1 MLTCFKFLVPL
12 IIQGGGQRDGG
23 QSFMGVVLICLD
35 VSFAVGSLIL
45 LLTMLFLVHA
55 PISQRFLFYFACNN
69 VGGRYF
75 LRQDYTIECFKNAHW
90 EFSIVVIS
98 FSIQILSS
106 SIVQN
111 FIPARKSTSRKGDNG
126 IVIVVGGSY
135 IYHGAPVLSSLAALR
150 CGTDL
155 VYTSVPK
162 INVTPTRAISPNL
175 IVIPLVDQK
184 LTLGAVKKLVGALP
198 RNLHSATIGMGLAIQ
213 EKNSLLYLVKS
224 LLDRD
229 VRLSLDASAL
239 IPEVL
244 PLLANKNVVVTPHSG
259 EFKRLFG
266 DVPPDSQ
273 NERIPLVEQHALDN
287 GITILLKGPTDIISN
302 GKTTYLCEKNTPA
315 MTVGGTGDVL
325 SGLVAGLLSKNRNSL
340 ESAAAASFICGLAGK
355 HVQDKLG
362 LHMTSMDLIDAI
374 PNVMKPFDKII

>member
-1 MLTCFKFLVPL
+1 MLEPQT
-12 IIQGGGQRDGG
+12 
-23 QSFMGVVLICLD
+23 
-35 VSFAVGSLIL
+35 
-45 LLTMLFLVHA
+45 
-55 PISQRFLFYFACNN
+55 
-69 VGGRYF
+69 
-75 LRQDYTIECFKNAHW
+75 
-90 EFSIVVIS
+90 
-98 FSIQILSS
+98 LSS

-111 FIPARKSTSRKGDNG
+111 FIPVRTSTSRKGDNG
-126 IVIVVGGSY
+126 IVIVIVGSY

-150 CGTDL
+150 CGSDL
-155 VYTSVPK
+155 VYTCVPK

-213 EKNSLLYLVKS
+213 EKNSLLHLVKS

-244 PLLANKNVVVTPHSG
+244 PILAHKNVVVTPHAG

-266 DVPPDSQ
+266 DIPSDS
-273 NERIPLVEQHALDN
+273 NIERIQLVEENALKY
-287 GITILLKGPTDIISN
+287 GITVLLKGPTDIISD
-302 GKTTYLCEKNTPA
+302 GKITYLCEKNTPA

-325 SGLVAGLLSKNRNSL
+325 SGLVAGLLATNRNSL
-340 ESAAAASFICGLAGK
+340 ESAAAASYICGLAGK
-355 HVQDKLG
+355 EVQEKLG
-362 LHMTSMDLIDAI
+362 FHMTSMDLIDSL
-374 PNVMKPFDKII
+374 PSVMKSFDRIV

>member
-1 MLTCFKFLVPL
+1 MEPQT
-12 IIQGGGQRDGG
+12 
-23 QSFMGVVLICLD
+23 
-35 VSFAVGSLIL
+35 
-45 LLTMLFLVHA
+45 
-55 PISQRFLFYFACNN
+55 
-69 VGGRYF
+69 
-75 LRQDYTIECFKNAHW
+75 
-90 EFSIVVIS
+90 
-98 FSIQILSS
+98 LSS

-111 FIPARKSTSRKGDNG
+111 FTPTRKSTSRKGDNG
-126 IVIVVGGSY
+126 IVLVVGGSY

-155 VYTSVPK
+155 VYTCVPK

-213 EKNSLLYLVKS
+213 EKNSLLHLVKS

-239 IPEVL
+239 IPEIL
-244 PLLANKNVVVTPHSG
+244 PILAHKNVVVTPHAG

-266 DVPPDSQ
+266 DVPSDS
-273 NERIPLVEQHALDN
+273 NLERIKLVEENALKH
-287 GITILLKGPTDIISN
+287 GITILLKGSTDIISD
-302 GKTTYLCEKNTPA
+302 GKITYLCEKNTPA

-325 SGLVAGLLSKNRNSL
+325 SGLVAGLLSTNRNPL
-340 ESAAAASFICGLAGK
+340 ESAAVASYICGLAGK
-355 HVQDKLG
+355 EVQEKLG
-362 LHMTSMDLIDAI
+362 LHITSMDLIDSI
-374 PNVMKPFDKII
+374 PNVMKPFDKIV

>member
-1 MLTCFKFLVPL
+1 MEPQL
-12 IIQGGGQRDGG
+12 
-23 QSFMGVVLICLD
+23 
-35 VSFAVGSLIL
+35 
-45 LLTMLFLVHA
+45 
-55 PISQRFLFYFACNN
+55 
-69 VGGRYF
+69 
-75 LRQDYTIECFKNAHW
+75 
-90 EFSIVVIS
+90 
-98 FSIQILSS
+98 LSS
-106 SIVQN
+106 SIVEN
-111 FIPARKSTSRKGDNG
+111 FIPARKSASRKGDNG
-126 IVIVVGGSY
+126 IVLVIGGSY
-135 IYHGAPVLSSLAALR
+135 IYHGAPILSSLAALR

-213 EKNSLLYLVKS
+213 EKNSLLHLVES
-224 LLDRD
+224 LLNRD

-244 PLLANKNVVVTPHSG
+244 PLLANKNVVVTPHAG

-266 DVPPDSQ
+266 DAPSDSK
-273 NERIPLVEQHALDN
+273 NERIQLVEKHALDN
-287 GITILLKGPTDIISN
+287 AVTILLKGPTDIISN
-302 GKTTYLCEKNTPA
+302 GNTTYLCEKNTPA

-325 SGLVAGLLSKNRNSL
+325 SGLVAGLLSNNRNSL
-340 ESAAAASFICGLAGK
+340 ESAAAAAFICGLTGK
-355 HVQDKLG
+355 QVQEKLG

-374 PNVMKPFDKII
+374 PSIMKPFDKII

>member
-1 MLTCFKFLVPL
+1 MEPQL
-12 IIQGGGQRDGG
+12 
-23 QSFMGVVLICLD
+23 
-35 VSFAVGSLIL
+35 
-45 LLTMLFLVHA
+45 
-55 PISQRFLFYFACNN
+55 
-69 VGGRYF
+69 
-75 LRQDYTIECFKNAHW
+75 
-90 EFSIVVIS
+90 
-98 FSIQILSS
+98 LSS
-106 SIVQN
+106 SIVEN
-111 FIPARKSTSRKGDNG
+111 FIPARKSASRKGNNG
-126 IVIVVGGSY
+126 IVLVIGGSY
-135 IYHGAPVLSSLAALR
+135 IYHGAPILSSLAALR

-213 EKNSLLYLVKS
+213 EKNSLLHLVES
-224 LLDRD
+224 LLNRD

-244 PLLANKNVVVTPHSG
+244 PLLANKNVVVTPHTG
-259 EFKRLFG
+259 EFRRLFG
-266 DVPPDSQ
+266 DTPSDSK
-273 NERIPLVEQHALDN
+273 NERIQLVEKHALDN

-302 GKTTYLCEKNTPA
+302 GNTTYLCQKNTPA

-325 SGLVAGLLSKNRNSL
+325 SGLVAGLLSNNRNSL
-340 ESAAAASFICGLAGK
+340 ESAAAAAFICGLTGK
-355 HVQDKLG
+355 QVQEKLG

-374 PNVMKPFDKII
+374 PSIMKPFDKII

>member
-1 MLTCFKFLVPL
+1 MEPQL
-12 IIQGGGQRDGG
+12 
-23 QSFMGVVLICLD
+23 
-35 VSFAVGSLIL
+35 
-45 LLTMLFLVHA
+45 
-55 PISQRFLFYFACNN
+55 
-69 VGGRYF
+69 
-75 LRQDYTIECFKNAHW
+75 
-90 EFSIVVIS
+90 
-98 FSIQILSS
+98 LSS
-106 SIVQN
+106 SIVEN
-111 FIPARKSTSRKGDNG
+111 FIPARKSASRKGNNG
-126 IVIVVGGSY
+126 IVLVIGGSY
-135 IYHGAPVLSSLAALR
+135 IYHGAPILSSLAALR

-213 EKNSLLYLVKS
+213 EKNSLLHLVES
-224 LLDRD
+224 LLNRD

-244 PLLANKNVVVTPHSG
+244 PLLANKNVVVTPHTG
-259 EFKRLFG
+259 EFRRLFG
-266 DVPPDSQ
+266 DIPSDSK
-273 NERIPLVEQHALDN
+273 NERIQLVEKHALDN

-302 GKTTYLCEKNTPA
+302 GNTTYLCQKNTPA

-325 SGLVAGLLSKNRNSL
+325 SGLVAGLLSNNRNSL
-340 ESAAAASFICGLAGK
+340 ESAAAAAFICGLTGK
-355 HVQDKLG
+355 QVQEKLG

-374 PNVMKPFDKII
+374 PSIMKPFDKII

>member
-1 MLTCFKFLVPL
+1 MEPQT
-12 IIQGGGQRDGG
+12 
-23 QSFMGVVLICLD
+23 
-35 VSFAVGSLIL
+35 
-45 LLTMLFLVHA
+45 
-55 PISQRFLFYFACNN
+55 
-69 VGGRYF
+69 
-75 LRQDYTIECFKNAHW
+75 
-90 EFSIVVIS
+90 
-98 FSIQILSS
+98 LSS

-111 FIPARKSTSRKGDNG
+111 FTPTRKSTSRKGDNG
-126 IVIVVGGSY
+126 IVLVVGGSY

-155 VYTSVPK
+155 VYTCVPK

-213 EKNSLLYLVKS
+213 EKNSLLHLVKS

-239 IPEVL
+239 IPEIL
-244 PLLANKNVVVTPHSG
+244 PILAHKNVVVTPHAG

-266 DVPPDSQ
+266 DVPSDS
-273 NERIPLVEQHALDN
+273 NLERIKLVEENALKH
-287 GITILLKGPTDIISN
+287 GITILLKGSTDIISD
-302 GKTTYLCEKNTPA
+302 GKITYLCEKNTPA

-325 SGLVAGLLSKNRNSL
+325 SGLVAGLLSTNRNPL
-340 ESAAAASFICGLAGK
+340 ESAAAASYICGLAGK
-355 HVQDKLG
+355 EVQEKLG
-362 LHMTSMDLIDAI
+362 LHITSMDLIDSI
-374 PNVMKPFDKII
+374 PSVMKPFDKIIWLEWTH

>member
-1 MLTCFKFLVPL
+1 MEPQT
-12 IIQGGGQRDGG
+12 
-23 QSFMGVVLICLD
+23 
-35 VSFAVGSLIL
+35 
-45 LLTMLFLVHA
+45 
-55 PISQRFLFYFACNN
+55 
-69 VGGRYF
+69 
-75 LRQDYTIECFKNAHW
+75 
-90 EFSIVVIS
+90 
-98 FSIQILSS
+98 LSS

-111 FIPARKSTSRKGDNG
+111 FTPTRKSTSRKGDNG
-126 IVIVVGGSY
+126 IVLVVGGSY

-155 VYTSVPK
+155 VYTCVPK

-213 EKNSLLYLVKS
+213 EKNSLLHLVKS

-239 IPEVL
+239 IPEIL
-244 PLLANKNVVVTPHSG
+244 PILAHKNVVVTPHAG

-266 DVPPDSQ
+266 DVPSDS
-273 NERIPLVEQHALDN
+273 NLERIKLVEENALKH
-287 GITILLKGPTDIISN
+287 GITILLKGPTDIISD
-302 GKTTYLCEKNTPA
+302 GKITYLCEKNTPA

-325 SGLVAGLLSKNRNSL
+325 SGLVAGLLSTNRNPL
-340 ESAAAASFICGLAGK
+340 ESAAAASYICGLAGK
-355 HVQDKLG
+355 EVQEKLG
-362 LHMTSMDLIDAI
+362 LHITSMDLIDSI
-374 PNVMKPFDKII
+374 PSVMKPFDKII

>member
-1 MLTCFKFLVPL
+1 MEPQL
-12 IIQGGGQRDGG
+12 
-23 QSFMGVVLICLD
+23 
-35 VSFAVGSLIL
+35 
-45 LLTMLFLVHA
+45 
-55 PISQRFLFYFACNN
+55 
-69 VGGRYF
+69 
-75 LRQDYTIECFKNAHW
+75 
-90 EFSIVVIS
+90 
-98 FSIQILSS
+98 LSS
-106 SIVQN
+106 SIVEN
-111 FIPARKSTSRKGDNG
+111 FIPARKSASRKGNNG
-126 IVIVVGGSY
+126 IVLVIGGSY
-135 IYHGAPVLSSLAALR
+135 IYHGAPILSSLAALR

-213 EKNSLLYLVKS
+213 EKNSLLHLVES
-224 LLDRD
+224 LLNRD

-244 PLLANKNVVVTPHSG
+244 PLLANKNVVVTPHTG
-259 EFKRLFG
+259 EFRRLFG
-266 DVPPDSQ
+266 DTPSDSK
-273 NERIPLVEQHALDN
+273 NERIQLVEKHALDN

-302 GKTTYLCEKNTPA
+302 GNTTYLCQKNTPA

-325 SGLVAGLLSKNRNSL
+325 SGLVAGLLSNNRNSL
-340 ESAAAASFICGLAGK
+340 ESAAAAAFICGLTGK
-355 HVQDKLG
+355 QVQDKLG

-374 PNVMKPFDKII
+374 PSIMKPFDKII